1 MSESVQYTRLA
12 FMLSLEAKYIYH
24 HQMRFSLQGGCAGQQ
39 CRLDGLP
46 TDKVYIKSS
55 RPFCN
60 EKTVSVI
67 YILPP
72 RQTRWKTPFSGAVK
86 VTSSSLP
93 QTTSVLSFSPTCSCR
108 FSEMRLLQGD
118 KKEKIMPSKMEV
130 ASQHWT
136 DWTYWTIDIN
146 RKI

>member
-12 FMLSLEAKYIYH
+12 FMLSLEDKNIHH

-72 RQTRWKTPFSGAVK
+72 RQTRWKIPFSGAAK
-86 VTSSSLP
+86 VTSFSLR
-93 QTTSVLSFSPTCSCR
+93 QTTSALSFSPTYSCR
-108 FSEMRLLQGD
+108 FLEMRLLQGD
-118 KKEKIMPSKMEV
+118 KSERKRISILFW
-130 ASQHWT
+130 SQQ
-136 DWTYWTIDIN
+136 
-146 RKI
+146 